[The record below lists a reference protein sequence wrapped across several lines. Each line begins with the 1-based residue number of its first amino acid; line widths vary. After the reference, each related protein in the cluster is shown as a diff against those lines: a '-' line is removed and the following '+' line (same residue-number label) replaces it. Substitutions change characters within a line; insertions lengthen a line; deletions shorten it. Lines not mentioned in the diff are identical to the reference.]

1 MALYVSAFPSL
12 PTLLTKE
19 WLDWKKQHDI
29 VNRIDRKG
37 MREHFDSGIV
47 GMALQLNEVIFL
59 RL

>member
-1 MALYVSAFPSL
+1 MALYVSAFPRL

-37 MREHFDSGIV
+37 MREHFDIRIV
-47 GMALQLNEVIFL
+47 GMALQLNEVISL
-59 RL
+59 WV